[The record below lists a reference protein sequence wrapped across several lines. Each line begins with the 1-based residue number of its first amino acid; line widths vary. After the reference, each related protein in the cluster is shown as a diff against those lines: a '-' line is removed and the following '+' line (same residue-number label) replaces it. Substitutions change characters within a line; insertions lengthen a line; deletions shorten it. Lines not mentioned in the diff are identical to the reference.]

1 MANIELF
8 SQALQTSLSTGSERV
23 VERLARG
30 EFDSL
35 WDFELRTFAEKI
47 SLQEGRLSGG
57 VNSLFS
63 TRASLMPHQVRVA
76 HWALHNPFTKGVILA
91 DEVGLGKTIEA
102 AIITKELICRGRAR
116 RILILVPAKLVSQ
129 WRHELLEKI
138 NEDFLILNSSEARRV
153 EAAGLNPWASTNRV
167 IASLDYAR
175 AKGDDGR
182 RARLEQIN
190 ERPWDLLI
198 VDEAHA
204 LKDPG
209 SGNHEFIRGINREHT
224 LFLTGTPIRNYA
236 WDLFHVSNIIER
248 REEKPL
254 GTKYSFRKTF
264 LQDGR
269 GLRVKN
275 VPELIERVEKFLI
288 RNTKSKVPEIRQVR
302 RIGRTFHFEM
312 HGPEREFHA
321 RAEDYIYSLYRDGR
335 AYQGEFYKVLLASG
349 LRKLLA
355 SSRQAVVPTL
365 EARLARLRAVDSA
378 GLVEEATDPDTFFAS
393 AGSENPVEEASED
406 LEAQSARL
414 KKRRTPEQQRARLRE
429 EVDELHEILADAARV
444 TANAKLDA
452 LIAALRSPSL
462 RPGEKVLVF
471 TEYRRTM
478 DLLVGALR
486 VAGFRVDGFH
496 GGLPRFRPGARTP
509 HRSPDGA
516 GRTREDVFVRF
527 RDSSEAGTQVV
538 VATEAAA
545 EGLNL
550 QFCRVVVNYDLPWNP
565 QKIEQRIGR
574 VHRIGQK
581 DDVIV
586 VNLAVQGSMDDEIL
600 RLLQEKIRLFDTI
613 LGESELILGAIDEAQ
628 IYNFEEQLMDIAARA
643 RSPEHIRAEMER
655 FRTEMDEVLRER
667 QEQMRLQLR
676 DFDDRVTDHLGH
688 TPEVPSDIQLAVKRK
703 NGDVE
708 AFVRRYL
715 HKHGAELEASTR
727 PGVYVFTTPAAL
739 RGRYPELATE
749 YRATFQQEIANE
761 AIDADYIAHGHPF
774 LMAAVEECRSI
785 GETARLV
792 LRYSD
797 SDRRL
802 HGFDHLPGR
811 CGLWCNFKVTFSSF
825 DTEECLFP
833 VFVGDGLEFSDVFS
847 FRMLYYPLIEAPT
860 TPPVPV
866 AEVAR
871 GSERAR
877 EQLTSEKLTQL
888 RTLNDQVFEEEAAR
902 IDTFFEDSLLEFE
915 DEEQSLMRRMEQ
927 VQKQRRTAKTFDE
940 RKALREEYEQLKERY
955 FTVQRENFRR
965 REEEG
970 QRRDRKISTLA
981 GQKEPQ
987 VRVELINAALVAIK

>member
-1 MANIELF
+1 MA
-8 SQALQTSLSTGSERV
+8 
-23 VERLARG
+23 
-30 EFDSL
+30 
-35 WDFELRTFAEKI
+35 
-47 SLQEGRLSGG
+47 GG
-57 VNSLFS
+57 V
-63 TRASLMPHQVRVA
+63 
-76 HWALHNPFTKGVILA
+76 
-91 DEVGLGKTIEA
+91 
-102 AIITKELICRGRAR
+102 
-116 RILILVPAKLVSQ
+116 
-129 WRHELLEKI
+129 
-138 NEDFLILNSSEARRV
+138 
-153 EAAGLNPWASTNRV
+153 AGH
-167 IASLDYAR
+167 D
-175 AKGDDGR
+175 
-182 RARLEQIN
+182 
-190 ERPWDLLI
+190 
-198 VDEAHA
+198 
-204 LKDPG
+204 
-209 SGNHEFIRGINREHT
+209 
-224 LFLTGTPIRNYA
+224 
-236 WDLFHVSNIIER
+236 
-248 REEKPL
+248 REEL
-254 GTKYSFRKTF
+254 GGTTLETRDEIGVDAH

-288 RNTKSKVPEIRQVR
+288 RSTKAKVPEIRQVR

-365 EARLARLRAVDSA
+365 EARLARLRAVD
-378 GLVEEATDPDTFFAS
+378 PDTFFAS

-406 LEAQSARL
+406 LEGQSATPR
-414 KKRRTPEQQRARLRE
+414 KRRTPEQQRARLRE
-429 EVDELHEILADAARV
+429 EIDELQEILADAGKV

-478 DLLVGALR
+478 ILLVDALQ
-486 VAGFRVDGFH
+486 VAEFRVDGFH
-496 GGLPRFRPGARTP
+496 GGLPRFRPGVRTP
-509 HRSPDGA
+509 DRSPDGA

-550 QFCRVVVNYDLPWNP
+550 QFCRIVVNYDLPWNP

-581 DDVIV
+581 
-586 VNLAVQGSMDDEIL
+586 DDEIL

-628 IYNFEEQLMDIAARA
+628 IYNFEDQLMDIAARA
-643 RSPEHIRAEMER
+643 RSPEQIHGEMER
-655 FRTEMDEVLRER
+655 FRTEMDKVLRER

-688 TPEVPSDIQLAVKRK
+688 TPDVPSDIQLAVKRK

-727 PGVYVFTTPAAL
+727 LGVYAFTTPAAL
-739 RGRYPELATE
+739 RERYPELATE

-774 LMAAVEECRSI
+774 LMAAVKECQSI
-785 GETARLV
+785 GETARLI

-871 GSERAR
+871 GSERAQ

-888 RTLNDQVFEEEAAR
+888 RMLNDQVFEEEAAR

-955 FTVQRENFRR
+955 FTIQRENFRR

-970 QRRDRKISTLA
+970 QRRDCKISTLA
-981 GQKEPQ
+981 SQKEPQ
-987 VRVELINAALVAIK
+987 VRVELINAALVRIK